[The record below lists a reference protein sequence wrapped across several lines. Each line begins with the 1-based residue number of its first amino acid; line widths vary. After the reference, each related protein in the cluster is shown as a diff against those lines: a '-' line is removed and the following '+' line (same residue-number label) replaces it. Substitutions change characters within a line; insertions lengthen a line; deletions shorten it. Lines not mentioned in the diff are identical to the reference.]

1 MRKFLFD
8 VILGIFIAIGGCAVG
23 IIAVMDKV
31 DELKRRSYGFA
42 EVVDNLV
49 TDVKDLIHHLL
60 YGYHHN
66 RTYYKEWHSDIN
78 SRSCSTTN
86 SRPYDATKTY
96 SSMRNWWNGKT
107 KDDEELK
114 AESEYPRE
122 DDEEEASSGH

>member
-8 VILGIFIAIGGCAVG
+8 VILGIFIAIGACVVG
-23 IIAVMDKV
+23 IIAIMDKV

-42 EVVDNLV
+42 EVIDNLV

-78 SRSCSTTN
+78 TRSCDTTN
-86 SRPYDATKTY
+86 NYKSIYG
-96 SSMRNWWNGKT
+96 WWNSTGRWNNT
-107 KDDEELK
+107 SKDDTDIK

-122 DDEEEASSGH
+122 DDEEEAQSGH

>member
-8 VILGIFIAIGGCAVG
+8 VILGIFIAIGACVVG
-23 IIAVMDKV
+23 IIVIMDKV
-31 DELKRRSYGFA
+31 DELKHQSYGFA

-49 TDVKDLIHHLL
+49 TGIKDLIHHLL

-78 SRSCSTTN
+78 SRSCDPSK
-86 SRPYDATKTY
+86 RY
-96 SSMRNWWNGKT
+96 SSMHDWWNST
-107 KDDEELK
+107 SKDDADIK

-122 DDEEEASSGH
+122 DDEEEVSNGH

>member
-8 VILGIFIAIGGCAVG
+8 VILGIFIAIGACVVG
-23 IIAVMDKV
+23 IIAIMDKV

-49 TDVKDLIHHLL
+49 TSIKDLIHHLL

-66 RTYYKEWHSDIN
+66 RSAGAGYGAYSTRNFSY
-78 SRSCSTTN
+78 STTN
-86 SRPYDATKTY
+86 GYK
-96 SSMRNWWNGKT
+96 SMNDWWNSTSKSDT
-107 KDDEELK
+107 DIK

-122 DDEEEASSGH
+122 DDDKEEASSGH